1 MAFFVLSGASDRGIS
16 DKKLQN
22 EKGDDLK
29 ILITGNMGYVGPAVA
44 RYLRRTRPNAILHG
58 FDNAYFAHCLTG
70 ASVLPERYLDEQF
83 YGDVRT
89 MSLKMLN
96 GYDAI
101 VQLAAISNDPM
112 GNQFEA
118 VTFDINQNASV
129 ALARAAADAGVKN
142 FVFASSCSIYGVAEG
157 GPRKETD
164 PLNPI
169 TAYAKSKIGTERE
182 LLKIDS
188 DMVVTCLRFAT
199 ACGMSDR
206 LRLDLVL
213 NDFVACALSKGEITV
228 LSDGTPWRPLIDV
241 ADMARAIDWAV
252 ERAAGNGG
260 RYLAVNV
267 GSNDR
272 NYQVR
277 DLAYAVA
284 AAVPG
289 TRVSINTS
297 APADSRS
304 YQVDF
309 DLYRSLAPDHQ
320 PLVDLAQSIQNL
332 IAGLKR
338 MNFKDMNFRSSEL
351 MRLKVLQ
358 GHIANDR
365 LTHEL
370 DWKPGAVLSG

>member
-1 MAFFVLSGASDRGIS
+1 
-16 DKKLQN
+16 
-22 EKGDDLK
+22 
-29 ILITGNMGYVGPAVA
+29 
-44 RYLRRTRPNAILHG
+44 
-58 FDNAYFAHCLTG
+58 
-70 ASVLPERYLDEQF
+70 
-83 YGDVRT
+83 
-89 MSLKMLN
+89 
-96 GYDAI
+96 
-101 VQLAAISNDPM
+101 
-112 GNQFEA
+112 
-118 VTFDINQNASV
+118 
-129 ALARAAADAGVKN
+129 
-142 FVFASSCSIYGVAEG
+142 
-157 GPRKETD
+157 
-164 PLNPI
+164 
-169 TAYAKSKIGTERE
+169 
-182 LLKIDS
+182 
-188 DMVVTCLRFAT
+188 
-199 ACGMSDR
+199 
-206 LRLDLVL
+206 
-213 NDFVACALSKGEITV
+213 
-228 LSDGTPWRPLIDV
+228 
-241 ADMARAIDWAV
+241 
-252 ERAAGNGG
+252 
-260 RYLAVNV
+260 
-267 GSNDR
+267 
-272 NYQVR
+272 VR